1 MRRVVLAVWS
11 VAALA
16 GIAGANG
23 RPAGTSTINF
33 QQGNAQHIAA
43 GTTFGLLRSDDGGA
57 TWKWMCEKA
66 IGYAGTFDPV
76 YGYSPTGAIFAT
88 TFDSL
93 TVLRP
98 PPAGDGCTFA
108 ATPAGTTYVSDDKI
122 GPDGAVYYTASDPAD
137 AKIYRSN
144 DDGMTF
150 PVSGSP
156 GLNSDWWDSLMVAPS
171 NPQRLYLTGYRFKKV
186 CSNNPAMTCMV
197 AADCGGGSGVSCD
210 SQKVQLLFRSDN
222 GGSTYTPLPLTGL
235 TLTNQSTI
243 DVVGI
248 DKALPD
254 TVYIHV
260 NLDVSHPDNS
270 VSGDS
275 LYKSTTAGTSWTK
288 ILSTSDPF
296 GLAFLARSNGD
307 LIAATQTTGSQKSTD
322 GGASW
327 TPLASPPHIG
337 CLVESP
343 DHLVWAC
350 THNYDSP
357 GIPGDGYG
365 IMKTNDYATWTGVL
379 RYQDIAGVVDCPST
393 TVQAQQCVNSYQGKP
408 SVWCCLKDQL
418 GITDTSV
425 DCTGPN
431 SCAVT
436 GDGGND
442 GGNTMV
448 TPPKKG
454 CCNAGG
460 SGPGALLLA
469 TGVGAL
475 LWRRR
480 KR

>member
-1 MRRVVLAVWS
+1 MRRLVLALGF
-11 VAALA
+11 VAATA
-16 GIAGANG
+16 GIVGANG

-33 QQGNAQHIAA
+33 QQGNPQHIAA
-43 GTTFGLLRSDDGGA
+43 GMTFGFLRSEDGGV

-66 IGYAGTFDPV
+66 IGYGGTFDPV
-76 YGYSPTGAIFAT
+76 YAYSPSGAIFAT

-98 PPAGDGCTFA
+98 PPKGDNCTFA
-108 ATPAGTTYVSDDKI
+108 ATPAGTTFVSDDKL
-122 GPDGAVYYTASDPAD
+122 GPDGAVYYAAADPAD

-156 GLNSDWWDSLMVAPS
+156 GVNNDWWDSMMIAPS
-171 NPQRLYLTGYRFKKV
+171 NASRIYLTGYRYKKV
-186 CSNNPAMTCMV
+186 CSNNMMTCTV
-197 AADCGGGSGVSCD
+197 QADCGTGNTCD

-222 GGSTYTPLPLTGL
+222 GGTSYSMLPQTGL
-235 TLTNQSTI
+235 ALTNQSTI
-243 DVVGI
+243 DVVGV
-248 DKALPD
+248 DHTLAD

-260 NLDVSHPDNS
+260 NLDHLNPDNS
-270 VSGDS
+270 TSGDS
-275 LYKSTTAGTSWTK
+275 IYKSTNAGMTWTK

-296 GLAFLARSNGD
+296 GLVFLARSNGD
-307 LIAATQTTGSQKSTD
+307 LIAATQTMGSQMSTN
-322 GGASW
+322 GGTSW
-327 TPLASPPHIG
+327 TPLASPPHIN
-337 CLVESP
+337 CLVENPGDTS
-343 DHLVWAC
+343 VWAC

-365 IMKTNDYATWTGVL
+365 IMKTTDYATWTGVL
-379 RYQDIAGVVDCPST
+379 RYQDIAGVVQCGAD

-425 DCTGPN
+425 DCTGVN
-431 SCAVT
+431 SCAVG

-442 GGNTMV
+442 AGNTMV
-448 TPPKKG
+448 KPPKKG
-454 CCNAGG
+454 CCNVGG
-460 SGPGALLLA
+460 SGPEALLLA
-469 TGVGAL
+469 AGVGAL
-475 LWRRR
+475 VWRRR

>member
-1 MRRVVLAVWS
+1 MRRLVLALGF
-11 VAALA
+11 VAATA

-33 QQGNAQHIAA
+33 QQGNPQHIAA
-43 GTTFGLLRSDDGGA
+43 GMTFGFLRSEDGGA

-66 IGYAGTFDPV
+66 IGYGGTFDPV
-76 YGYSPTGAIFAT
+76 YAYSPSGAIFAT

-98 PPAGDGCTFA
+98 PPKGDNCTFA
-108 ATPAGTTYVSDDKI
+108 ATPAGTTFVSDDKL
-122 GPDGAVYYTASDPAD
+122 GPDGAVYYAAADPAD

-156 GLNSDWWDSLMVAPS
+156 GVNNDWWDSMMIAPS
-171 NPQRLYLTGYRFKKV
+171 NASRIYLTGYRYKKV
-186 CSNNPAMTCMV
+186 CSNNMMTCTV
-197 AADCGGGSGVSCD
+197 QADCGTGNTCD

-222 GGSTYTPLPLTGL
+222 GGTSYTALPQTGIA
-235 TLTNQSTI
+235 LTNQSTI
-243 DVVGI
+243 DVVGV
-248 DKALPD
+248 DHTLAD

-260 NLDVSHPDNS
+260 NLDHLNPDNS
-270 VSGDS
+270 TSGDS
-275 LYKSTTAGTSWTK
+275 IYKSTNAGTTWTK

-296 GLAFLARSNGD
+296 GLVFLARSNGD
-307 LIAATQTTGSQKSTD
+307 LIAATQTMGSQMSTN
-322 GGASW
+322 GGTSW
-327 TPLASPPHIG
+327 TPLASPPHIN
-337 CLVESP
+337 CLVENPGDTS
-343 DHLVWAC
+343 VWAC

-365 IMKTNDYATWTGVL
+365 IMKTTDYATWTGVL
-379 RYQDIAGVVDCPST
+379 RYQDIAGVVQCGAD

-425 DCTGPN
+425 DCTGVN
-431 SCAVT
+431 SCAVG

-442 GGNTMV
+442 AGNTMV

-454 CCNAGG
+454 CCNVGG
-460 SGPGALLLA
+460 SGPEALLLA
-469 TGVGAL
+469 AGVGAL
-475 LWRRR
+475 VWRRR

>member
-1 MRRVVLAVWS
+1 MRRAVLTLLS
-11 VAALA
+11 VAALT
-16 GIAGANG
+16 GTAGANG

-33 QQGNAQHIAA
+33 EQGNPQHIAA
-43 GTTFGLLRSDDGGA
+43 GMTFGFLRSEDGGV

-66 IGYAGTFDPV
+66 IGYGGTFDPD
-76 YGYSPTGAIFAT
+76 YAYSPTGAIFAT

-98 PPAGDGCTFA
+98 APAGDGCTFA
-108 ATPAGTTYVSDDKI
+108 ATPAGTTFVSAAEM
-122 GPDGAVYYTASDPAD
+122 GPDGAVYYAAADPHD
-137 AKIYRSN
+137 GKIYKSTN
-144 DDGMTF
+144 DGMTF

-156 GLNSDWWDSLMVAPS
+156 GLDNDWWDSIMIAPS
-171 NPQRLYLTGYRFKKV
+171 DPTRIYLTGYRYKKV
-186 CSNNPAMTCMV
+186 CSNNTSMTCTV
-197 AADCGGGSGVSCD
+197 PADCGGTNTCD
-210 SQKVQLLFRSDN
+210 SQKVELMFRSDN
-222 GGSTYTPLPLTGL
+222 GGSTYMQLTQTGL

-248 DKALPD
+248 DHALPN

-260 NLDVSHPDNS
+260 NLDHLNPDNS
-270 VSGDS
+270 TSGDS
-275 LYKSTTAGTSWTK
+275 IYKSVNGGGTWTK

-296 GLAFLARSNGD
+296 GLVFLARSNHD

-322 GGASW
+322 GGTTW
-327 TPLASPPHIG
+327 TPLASPPHIN
-337 CLVESP
+337 CLVENPGDTS
-343 DHLVWAC
+343 VWAC

-365 IMKTNDYATWTGVL
+365 IMKTTDYATWTGVL
-379 RYQDIAGVVDCPST
+379 RFQDINGVVQCGAD
-393 TVQAQQCVNSYQGKP
+393 TVQAQQCVSSYMGKP

-425 DCTGPN
+425 DCTGIN
-431 SCAVT
+431 SCAVA
-436 GDGGND
+436 GDGD
-442 GGNTMV
+442 DAGNTMV

-469 TGVGAL
+469 GSVGAL

-480 KR
+480 RR